1 MKKYIKVKDN
11 SKHITHLRVEL
22 FYDLGGTNFFTSEIE
37 ERGYYLSVTPVE
49 RYIDSQGYTT
59 EKFTAFTG
67 TRILLNGVAR
77 RSKKTENEAEQLA
90 QEKERILI
98 RYVCAKN
105 KIELD
110 EEN

>member
-1 MKKYIKVKDN
+1 MQKYIKVKDN
-11 SKHITHLRVEL
+11 SKHITHLRIEL

-49 RYIDSQGYTT
+49 RRTNSQGYTT
-59 EKFTAFTG
+59 ECFTAFTG

-77 RSKKTENEAEQLA
+77 RSKKAENEAEQLS
-90 QEKERILI
+90 QEKERTLI
-98 RYVCAKN
+98 QHVCAKN

-110 EEN
+110 KEN

>member
-1 MKKYIKVKDN
+1 MQKYIKVKNN

-49 RYIDSQGYTT
+49 RHTNSQGYTT
-59 EKFTAFTG
+59 ERFTAFTG
-67 TRILLNGVAR
+67 TKMLLNSVAR
-77 RSKKTENEAEQLA
+77 RSKKAENEAEQLA
-90 QEKERILI
+90 QEKERTLI

-105 KIELD
+105 KIKLD